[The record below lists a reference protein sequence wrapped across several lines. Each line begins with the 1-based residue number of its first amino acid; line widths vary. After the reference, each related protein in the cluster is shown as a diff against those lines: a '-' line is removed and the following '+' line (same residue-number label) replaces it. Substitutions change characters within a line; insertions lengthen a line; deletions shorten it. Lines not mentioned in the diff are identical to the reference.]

1 MILSF
6 ITVQEVQPI
15 RGAQDHSGP
24 ISVAGERVVL
34 ICTKSNK
41 QKKSVNDFAYDDM
54 DSIEL
59 VLKTSDENYHFFEGV
74 RMAFDSKA
82 IRPAL
87 DFVFSYID
95 RLIFE
100 RRFSECDGILG
111 DLRTIQLDTRLI
123 VAILMVTEP
132 CKGRLKNRESLI
144 QAAALVL
151 SGKYESNEVERI
163 IGGFR

>member
-1 MILSF
+1 MIRRL
-6 ITVQEVQPI
+6 T
-15 RGAQDHSGP
+15 G
-24 ISVAGERVVL
+24 
-34 ICTKSNK
+34 
-41 QKKSVNDFAYDDM
+41 
-54 DSIEL
+54 SIL
-59 VLKTSDENYHFFEGV
+59 CAIGLHDTSDENYHFFEGV

-132 CKGRLKNRESLI
+132 YRESLI